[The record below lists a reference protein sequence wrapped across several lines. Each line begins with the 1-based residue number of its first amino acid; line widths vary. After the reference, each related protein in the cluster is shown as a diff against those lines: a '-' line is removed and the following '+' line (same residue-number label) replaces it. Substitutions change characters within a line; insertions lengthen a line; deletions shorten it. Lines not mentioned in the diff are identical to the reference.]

1 MAINDPEFEQK
12 TADIIARYM
21 DPPPPPPYSVS
32 MRKAAI
38 QTLDRQDSLA
48 PLSPRSSERYG
59 FEYYQHGALSL
70 CVALD
75 VGRSVI
81 LSVGQLTSL

>member
-1 MAINDPEFEQK
+1 
-12 TADIIARYM
+12 M
-21 DPPPPPPYSVS
+21 DPPQRTAMICVGE
-32 MRKAAI
+32 KAAI
-38 QTLDRQDSLA
+38 QALDRQDPLA